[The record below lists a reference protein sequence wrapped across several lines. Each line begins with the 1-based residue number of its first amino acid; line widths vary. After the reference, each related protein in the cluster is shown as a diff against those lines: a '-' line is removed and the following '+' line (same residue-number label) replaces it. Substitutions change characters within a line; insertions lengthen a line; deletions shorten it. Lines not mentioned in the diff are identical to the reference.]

1 VRLRVLVRIDL
12 RPESDQLEPHR
23 DDLVRER
30 SFRIGAEAVT
40 APKALN
46 GSLYLRQTPGDRRW
60 NNVRIVHMFI

>member
-1 VRLRVLVRIDL
+1 MRLSFLIRTDL
-12 RPESDQLEPHR
+12 RPEADQLESHR

-46 GSLYLRQTPGDRRW
+46 GPLYLRQTPGDRRW